1 MLCSQ
6 SCHMLQAALLL
17 TLGSSSAS
25 SLELLVVDSL
35 SDELAAPSALSGSPF
50 RSTRC
55 TVTRGRPAAGT
66 AVPSCSV
73 AGDSDSGGASPL
85 AAGTREAAG
94 EK

>member
-35 SDELAAPSALSGSPF
+35 SDELALSGSLF

-85 AAGTREAAG
+85 APGTREAAG